1 VRRRRRGGH
10 GRGPGRWGEPDEIG
24 KVAAFLACDD
34 ASFITGQ
41 AIAVDGGMT
50 AR

>member
-1 VRRRRRGGH
+1 M
-10 GRGPGRWGEPDEIG
+10 GRWGEPDEIG
-24 KVAAFLACDD
+24 KVAAFLASDN